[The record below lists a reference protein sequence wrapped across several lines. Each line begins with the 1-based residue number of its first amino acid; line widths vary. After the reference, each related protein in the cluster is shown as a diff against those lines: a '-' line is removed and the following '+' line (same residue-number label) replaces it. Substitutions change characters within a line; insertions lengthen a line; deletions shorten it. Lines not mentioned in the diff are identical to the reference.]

1 MKLIYSLLA
10 LSCAASAWAQS
21 ETRTLLGETVIA
33 INPNG
38 KYLATENNGNVSIFD
53 LDSDSRWDYV
63 GNSKAYYMVGNGNAW
78 GNDMLVGCV
87 DMTGG
92 SAVWKNGRWLK
103 LQLAATDP
111 AGFGNAN
118 GITPNGSRICGNAS
132 TGAGISLDESH
143 LMVYPCYWDQLSTGA
158 YGKQTGL
165 PHPTTDFVGE
175 TPQYVTALTISPNG
189 KTICGQV
196 TSNNGFM
203 HELIV
208 YTQDS
213 VGNWSYSLPL
223 RHLINPNKIE
233 VPENP
238 GEGPEVPSMESFL
251 TDEQLAKYD
260 EAAALYYENPEKYPL
275 PKYEDYMTAEQ
286 IAAYNEAIKPLLE
299 WQEKYEKYYSAVAQ
313 IMRESPDFCFN
324 LVVTSENGRY
334 IAMARAITR
343 STSPDAMPT
352 NYYIPYIYD
361 TMSGE
366 VTACENLGMS
376 TAVTSVNN
384 NGDILAY
391 QSAGDTE
398 LGMVRI
404 NATGQWMKL
413 GEYLVARDP
422 SLQAWVKQNWEHNV
436 EAVIDVNTGE
446 TDFIDL
452 EITGIPFASADWTTF
467 ASFAYNFWGGD
478 GMNAYLTYV
487 VRLDPNVNG
496 IPTISTPASA
506 TPACYDLQGRRVSNP
521 RHGIFIVN
529 GQKQRMN

>member
-1 MKLIYSLLA
+1 MKLLYSLLA
-10 LSCAASAWAQS
+10 LACTASAWAQS
-21 ETRTLLGETVIA
+21 ETRTLLGETVVA

-78 GNDMLVGCV
+78 GNDMLVGCI

-92 SAVWKNGRWLK
+92 SAVWKSGRWVK

-118 GITPNGSRICGNAS
+118 GITTDGSRICGNAS
-132 TGAGISLDESH
+132 TGVGFDLEESH
-143 LMVYPCYWDQLSTGA
+143 LMTYPCYWDRLPSGA

-165 PHPTTDFVGE
+165 PHPTVDFVGE

-208 YTQDS
+208 YTQNDE
-213 VGNWSYSLPL
+213 GNWSYNLPL

-233 VPENP
+233 LPENP
-238 GEGPEVPSMESFL
+238 GEGPEVPSMESFM
-251 TDEQLAKYD
+251 TDDQLAQYD

-286 IAAYNEAIKPLLE
+286 IAAYNEAIQPLLE
-299 WQEKYEKYYSAVAQ
+299 WQEKYDKYATAVHQ
-313 IMRESPDFCFN
+313 IMRDSPDFCFN

-334 IAMARAITR
+334 IAMARAIVR
-343 STSPDAMPT
+343 SLSAGEMPT

-361 TMSGE
+361 TLTGE

-376 TAVTSVNN
+376 TPVTAINN
-384 NGDILAY
+384 NGDLLAY
-391 QSAGDTE
+391 HMAGDTE

-422 SLQAWVKQNWEHNV
+422 ALQSWVKQNWEHNV
-436 EAVIDVNTGE
+436 EAVIDPETGE

-452 EITGIPFASADWTTF
+452 EITGVPFASADWSTF
-467 ASFAYNFWGGD
+467 ATYAFNFWGGD
-478 GMNAYLTYV
+478 GANAYLTYV
-487 VRLDPNVNG
+487 VRLDTTENG
-496 IPTISTPASA
+496 IATLTPSAQPTD
-506 TPACYDLQGRRVSNP
+506 CYDLQGRRLSSTPTTGLYIRNH
-521 RHGIFIVN
+521 RLHRN
-529 GQKQRMN
+529 